1 MNGDFISSELT
12 NTAIKYWT
20 NAGLTDLFSHCNK
33 MIGRLGAVFLCCVL
47 GCRAELPLCHQ
58 EAQQCNVEYY
68 EDRYDDNDNDNDDND
83 DKVKYYE
90 DRPPFEPNTNLLEA
104 GVNIRPHDEMIV
116 K

>member
-1 MNGDFISSELT
+1 MNGDFISSELIT

-20 NAGLTDLFSHCNK
+20 NADLFSHCNK

-68 EDRYDDNDNDNDDND
+68 EDRYDDNNNDNDDDN
-83 DKVKYYE
+83 VEYYE